1 MLNSY
6 LLTISPAEHCACRG
20 GGEKTITVWTG
31 LYRYSSVWKATKHLC
46 SYHTLIVYV
55 GIANER
61 KLIPQHWV
69 YPDNI
74 CPSVGCAWKWRFE
87 PRVKSVRYRKEKAM
101 QEIISEQSTELDIR
115 FVSKYLNKLGFF
127 LLDFII
133 KNPGTFFFFLD

>member
-1 MLNSY
+1 MD
-6 LLTISPAEHCACRG
+6 
-20 GGEKTITVWTG
+20 WT
-31 LYRYSSVWKATKHLC
+31 LQVFFSVESNETLC

-101 QEIISEQSTELDIR
+101 
-115 FVSKYLNKLGFF
+115 
-127 LLDFII
+127 
-133 KNPGTFFFFLD
+133 

>member
-1 MLNSY
+1 MCSWGMLPSPPKWNRNLIRIWKAHRDNRPHSSCREMPCSAMLNSY

-31 LYRYSSVWKATKHLC
+31 LYRYSSVWKATKHLY

-101 QEIISEQSTELDIR
+101 
-115 FVSKYLNKLGFF
+115 
-127 LLDFII
+127 
-133 KNPGTFFFFLD
+133 